1 MEGAVMADKTVVI
14 WDQIGQDDIKFAI
27 LDGDYSELDGVYI
40 NDAHQEQEDVD
51 RLSDLIYDDNCKE
64 IATFVDKFPVDLVKA
79 GAVVIVAGFLP

>member
-1 MEGAVMADKTVVI
+1 MSIKTIVI

-40 NDAHQEQEDVD
+40 NNSLQEPDDVN
-51 RLSDLIYDDNCKE
+51 RLSDLIYDDSGRE
-64 IATFVDKFPVDLVKA
+64 IAAFVDKFPVELVKE